1 MEATTAMAE
10 APAPART
17 MSVLGEVL
25 AVLRLAFTM
34 RLDASRLVGR
44 DATIALLGAAALAVW
59 IILGRTDINGPARFE
74 SSGLAELGS
83 IAAGAMAL
91 AWLAARLSRPPL
103 PVRQTMW
110 LVAGYLPAV
119 AAAGWVLIQPMST
132 ASFKIIA
139 AVAAT
144 HAALYFFF
152 GLRALGARPQWLPFA
167 ALACGTAAFIALHQ
181 RTDFDFAVWKVRL
194 APDQVADYR
203 ESQQR
208 TEELMYLQS
217 DRINAALAKVP
228 TDANQPAMYFVG
240 FAGYGPQKVFADE
253 IALAARRV
261 DERYGIADRRVLLVN
276 DRRDFDRYPLASPT
290 ALART
295 LAGLGA
301 RMDRDRDVLFLALSS
316 HGKKKPYLVVENGAL
331 PLDELTVGGLAKI
344 LRESHIRWKVLV
356 ISACYA
362 GAFIEPLRAP
372 DTVIIA
378 AAAPDKSSFGCNDR
392 RELTYFGQAF
402 YRDALPKA
410 ASLREAFDM
419 AAADI
424 ARREQA
430 EGLEPSKPQ
439 AYFGAEIERKL
450 GEIEAAH
457 LHQNLRPEPAE
468 GPGEHQ
474 RVDQP
479 VERKLD
485 RGAPL
490 ARVPD

>member
-1 MEATTAMAE
+1 MQAAAVMQE
-10 APAPART
+10 APGPGRA
-17 MSVLGEVL
+17 MSVVGEVL
-25 AVLRLAFTM
+25 AVLRLALTM

-44 DATIALLGAAALAVW
+44 DATIALLGAASLAVW
-59 IILGRTDINGPARFE
+59 IILGRTDINGAARFE
-74 SSGLAELGS
+74 PSGVAEMS
-83 IAAGAMAL
+83 AVAAAALAL

-103 PVRQTMW
+103 PVRQTLW
-110 LVAGYLPAV
+110 LVAGYLPA
-119 AAAGWVLIQPMST
+119 AAAVGWVLNQPIST

-139 AVAAT
+139 GVAAA

-167 ALACGTAAFIALHQ
+167 ALVCGTVAVIALHR
-181 RTDFDFAVWKVRL
+181 RTDLDFAMWKVRL

-203 ESQQR
+203 ESRKR

-217 DRINAALAKVP
+217 DRIDAALHKVP
-228 TDANQPAMYFVG
+228 ADANQAAMYFVG

-276 DRRDFDRYPLASPT
+276 DRRDFDRYPLASST
-290 ALART
+290 GLART
-295 LAGLGA
+295 LAGIGA

-316 HGKKKPYLVVENGAL
+316 HGKKKPYIVVQNGAL
-331 PLDELTVGGLAKI
+331 PLDELTVGALATM

-362 GAFIEPLRAP
+362 GAFIGPLRDP

-378 AAAPDKSSFGCNDR
+378 AAAPDKTSFGCNDR

-410 ASLREAFDM
+410 ASLREAFEI

-424 ARREQA
+424 ARREKA
-430 EGLEPSKPQ
+430 EGLVPSEPQ
-439 AYFGAEIERKL
+439 AYFGAAIERKL
-450 GEIEAAH
+450 GEIEAAR
-457 LHQNLRPEPAE
+457 LQQDLRPQPAK
-468 GPGEHQ
+468 GPGEHE
-474 RVDQP
+474 RVDQS
-479 VERKLD
+479 VNRELE